1 MAGFIHDELGIK
13 MLILFIMQR
22 LPDGVELDT
31 LADLTLCDEG
41 INYFD
46 FAGCLAELCE
56 TGHLSEFDG
65 SYTITDKGRKNGK
78 VTENSIPYSVRIK
91 AEKNAKAAADAMKAR
106 GLVKT
111 SHAPRD
117 DGCLTVSLSLSDGIS
132 EIINLDILA
141 GTEEQAVLM
150 EKRFRRHAERIYNEI
165 SDILLYSGK

>member
-1 MAGFIHDELGIK
+1 MAGFIHDELEIK

-22 LPDGVELDT
+22 LPDGVELDM

-56 TGHLSEFDG
+56 SGHMSEYDG
-65 SYTITDKGRKNGK
+65 AYQITDKGRRNGAIA
-78 VTENSIPYSVRIK
+78 ESGLPYSVRIK
-91 AEKNAKAAADAMKAR
+91 AEKAARIAADAMKRR

-111 SHAPRD
+111 SHTPRE
-117 DGCLTVSLSLSDGIS
+117 DGGFTVALSMSDGIA
-132 EIINLDILA
+132 EIISLNILA
-141 GTEEQAVLM
+141 GTEEQANIM

-165 SDILLYSGK
+165 SEILLYEGK